1 MLNFLRQC
9 APFTSFFNALDN
21 PDDIRSFRDRL
32 RTLHLSETPNEAS
45 DYNRVVDVY
54 DVFN

>member
-21 PDDIRSFRDRL
+21 PDDIRIFRDRL